1 MVYNFSVFLGFT
13 LDQNQDPYIGTQFM
27 GIQVEKSEKQTRF
40 LSTLMIE
47 LIENIPQFIVVFSEM
62 FKLRGT
68 VTFM

>member
-13 LDQNQDPYIGTQFM
+13 FDENQDPYLETQFM

-47 LIENIPQFIVVFSEM
+47 LIENIPQFIIVFSEM

-68 VTFM
+68 VTFL